1 MNRYARHADR
11 NDSLDETLSE
21 SPDAAESTVLA
32 AIRTWLRPHCGGAHG
47 QSNWQLTLRH
57 AGMRRDGIERFD
69 IMMRALMT
77 VSMRPLDMRCRCAS
91 ELAKDEASLLQAI
104 ALLQLTRS
112 QAAVSLMGEW
122 LPQPAV
128 SGLVK
133 IIRWLAIDLLEA
145 GLEIRVRHR
154 DVSYMH

>member
-1 MNRYARHADR
+1 MNPYARHAGR
-11 NDSLDETLSE
+11 NDAIDEMQPGQPV
-21 SPDAAESTVLA
+21 SPESTVLA
-32 AIRTWLRPHCGGAHG
+32 AIRSWLRPQCGALRGKA
-47 QSNWQLTLRH
+47 NWQETLRQ

-69 IMMRALMT
+69 IMMRSLMT

-91 ELAKDEASLLQAI
+91 EMAKDEASLLQAI
-104 ALLQLTRS
+104 ALLQVTRS
-112 QAAVSLMGEW
+112 QAAISLMGEW
-122 LPQPAV
+122 LPQPSV

-154 DVSYMH
+154 DVTYMH